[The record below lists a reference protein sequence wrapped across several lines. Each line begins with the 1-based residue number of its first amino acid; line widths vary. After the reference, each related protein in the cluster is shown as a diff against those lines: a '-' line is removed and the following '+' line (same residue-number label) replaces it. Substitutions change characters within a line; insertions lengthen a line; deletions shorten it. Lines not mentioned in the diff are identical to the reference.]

1 MAKEREEMEQMQER
15 ESKSAHVTNEKTALI
30 HNGFPY
36 CVKHPT
42 IFFLKECESLYQLDE
57 FGHKEEKTQ
66 LKVI

>member
-1 MAKEREEMEQMQER
+1 MQER
-15 ESKSAHVTNEKTALI
+15 ESKSAHVTNEKTVLI

-42 IFFLKECESLYQLDE
+42 IFFWRNVSLYQLDE

-66 LKVI
+66 LKVT